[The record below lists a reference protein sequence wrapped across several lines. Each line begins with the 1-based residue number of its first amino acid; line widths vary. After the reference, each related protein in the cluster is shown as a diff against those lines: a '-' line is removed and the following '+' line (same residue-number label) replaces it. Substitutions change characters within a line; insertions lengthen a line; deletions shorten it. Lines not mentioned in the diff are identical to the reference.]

1 MAKQTPDPAD
11 ERSREEQTTADERSR
26 EEQTTADERSRE
38 EQTTADERSREE
50 QAAAGAPRW
59 EAPAAGSSR
68 PATDLAAA
76 AAQLLKGGSRQLD
89 SAALRDALLDLH
101 EFWLTTKA
109 TEIGITPTSGFAI
122 VATGGLGR
130 GELLPYSDLD
140 LMLLHDNMP
149 GDLVSQVAEL
159 LWYPLWDANIRIDHS
174 VRTVPEAITVAGEDI
189 SAGLAML
196 ETRHIAGDSDLSSL
210 LISGARR
217 QWRTGIASR
226 FDELVAH
233 TEARWQRSGQIA
245 HRAEPDLKGGRG
257 GLRDIQLLNALA
269 IAQLADVY
277 PSRSLA
283 SPIATLGE
291 AHLAL
296 LNVRTELHRVS
307 GRGRELLLAQHAD
320 EIGAALRIGDR
331 FDLARMISDAART
344 ISFYVDAGLRT
355 AANALPR
362 RGLAAFRRPVR
373 RPLDEGVIEFAGEVI
388 LARDARPERDPGLI
402 LRVAAASATTGLPM
416 ASSTLARLSETAP
429 ELRRP
434 WPRQALKDLLVLL
447 AAGPP
452 ATATI
457 EALDRTGLWGRL
469 FPEWGAVRD
478 LPPRD
483 VVHIWTVDRH
493 LVETVSRASAFTTR
507 VSRPDLLVLGALV
520 HDIGKGRGGDHSIIG
535 AELAT
540 QIGTRLGL
548 WPSDVELLS
557 KMVRHHLLLPHTA
570 TRRDLQDPKTIAEVV
585 ETLDGDSVLLELLA
599 VLAEADSLATGPGVW
614 GDWKASLIGDLVRRC
629 RLVMAGEPLPQPDP
643 IDPRFLSLASDGV
656 HVELT
661 PGGSPHIYNVTM
673 IAPDRRGLLSKAAG
687 VLALNSLR
695 VHSASVN
702 GHEGSA
708 INTFVVSPHF
718 GSPPAA
724 ELLRQQFILA
734 LEGEPDVLASLD
746 RRDRDAAQYG
756 TGRAGET
763 PAGVPVNHAPAP
775 PRILWSD
782 GAQPGELIVQIRATD
797 RAGLLARLTAV
808 FERDGVNIAWA
819 KVTTLGSSVVDV
831 FGITTVGDAG
841 EVRADLERDLYAVL
855 PAPAPAK
862 PVSEAS

>member
-1 MAKQTPDPAD
+1 MTEQTPHSAD
-11 ERSREEQTTADERSR
+11 ERLREEQNN
-26 EEQTTADERSRE
+26 
-38 EQTTADERSREE
+38 
-50 QAAAGAPRW
+50 AAGASRW
-59 EAPAAGSSR
+59 EAPAAGSLR
-68 PATDLAAA
+68 PATDLSAASE
-76 AAQLLKGGSRQLD
+76 QLLSGGARQLD

-101 EFWLTTKA
+101 DFWLTTKA
-109 TEIGITPTSGFAI
+109 TEIGVTATSGFAI

-140 LMLLHDNMP
+140 LTLLHDNMP
-149 GDLVSQVAEL
+149 HDIVGRVAEL

-174 VRTVPEAITVAGEDI
+174 VRTVPEALKVAGEDI

-196 ETRHIAGDSDLSSL
+196 DARHIAGDGDLSAL
-210 LISGARR
+210 LIGGARR
-217 QWRTGIASR
+217 QWRTGIAAR
-226 FDELVAH
+226 FEELIEH
-233 TEARWQRSGQIA
+233 TNARWQRSGQIA
-245 HRAEPDLKGGRG
+245 HRAEPDLKNGRG
-257 GLRDIQLLNALA
+257 GLRDVQLLNALA

-283 SPIATLGE
+283 SPTGSLGD

-296 LNVRTELHRVS
+296 LNVRTELHRIS
-307 GRGRELLLAQHAD
+307 GRGREMLQAQYAD

-331 FDLARMISDAART
+331 FDLARMLSDAART
-344 ISFYVDAGLRT
+344 ISYYVDAGVRT
-355 AANALPR
+355 AANALPK
-362 RGLAAFRRPVR
+362 RGFAALRRPVR
-373 RPLDEGVIEFAGEVI
+373 RPLDEGVIEFNGEVI

-402 LRVAAASATTGLPM
+402 LRVAAASATTGLPI
-416 ASSTLARLSETAP
+416 AASTLARLTESAP
-429 ELRRP
+429 ELRTP
-434 WPRQALKDLLVLL
+434 WPRQALKDLLVML
-447 AAGPP
+447 AAGP
-452 ATATI
+452 AAVATI

-493 LVETVSRASAFTTR
+493 LVETISRASAFTTR
-507 VSRPDLLVLGALV
+507 VSRPDLLVLGALA
-520 HDIGKGRGGDHSIIG
+520 HDIGKGRGGDHSVIG

-540 QIGTRLGL
+540 QIGTRLGM
-548 WPSDVELLS
+548 WPSDVEVLS
-557 KMVRHHLLLPHTA
+557 KVVRHHLLLPHTA
-570 TRRDLQDPKTIAEVV
+570 TRRDLQDANTIEAVV
-585 ETLDGDSVLLELLA
+585 EALEGDTVMLELLA
-599 VLAEADSLATGPGVW
+599 ALAEADSLATGPGVW

-629 RLVMAGEPLPQPDP
+629 RLVMAGEELPHPDP
-643 IDPRFLSLASDGV
+643 VDPRHLSLASTVGV

-661 PGGSPHIYNVTM
+661 PADSPHIYNVTM

-702 GHEGSA
+702 GHDGSA

-763 PAGVPVNHAPAP
+763 PAGVPINHAPAP

-782 GAQPGELIVQIRATD
+782 GAAPGELIVQIRATD

-808 FERDGVNIAWA
+808 FERDGVDIAWA

-831 FGITTVGDAG
+831 FGITAVGDGNSAG
-841 EVRADLERDLYAVL
+841 AVGDGDSAGASSSSSRSIRDELGHDLYAVL
-855 PAPAPAK
+855 PAP
-862 PVSEAS
+862 

>member
-1 MAKQTPDPAD
+1 MTEQKPDP
-11 ERSREEQTTADERSR
+11 
-26 EEQTTADERSRE
+26 
-38 EQTTADERSREE
+38 
-50 QAAAGAPRW
+50 RW
-59 EAPAAGSSR
+59 VAPAAGSSR

-76 AAQLLKGGSRQLD
+76 SKQLLAGTARQLD
-89 SAALRDALLDLH
+89 SAALRQALQDLY

-109 TEIGITPTSGFAI
+109 AEVGITPTSGFAI

-130 GELLPYSDLD
+130 GEFVPYSDLD
-140 LMLLHDNMP
+140 LTLLHDNMP
-149 GDLVSQVAEL
+149 PGLVGQVAEL
-159 LWYPLWDANIRIDHS
+159 LWYPLWDANIRLDHS
-174 VRTVPEAITVAGEDI
+174 VRTVPEALKVGSEDI

-196 ETRHIAGDSDLSSL
+196 EARHIAGDADLSAL
-210 LISGARR
+210 LIAGARR

-226 FDELVAH
+226 FDDLVEH
-233 TEARWQRSGQIA
+233 TRARWQRSGEIA
-245 HRAEPDLKGGRG
+245 HRAEPDLKCGRG
-257 GLRDIQLLNALA
+257 GLRDVQLLNALA
-269 IAQLADVY
+269 IAQLTDVY
-277 PSRSLA
+277 PNRTSA
-283 SPIATLGE
+283 SPLGTLGE

-296 LNVRTELHRVS
+296 LNVRTELHRVA
-307 GRGRELLLAQHAD
+307 GRGRDLLLAQHAD
-320 EIGAALRIGDR
+320 EIGAALHIGDR
-331 FDLARMISDAART
+331 FDLARTLSDAART
-344 ISFYVDAGLRT
+344 ISFYVDAGVRT

-362 RGLAAFRRPVR
+362 RGFASLRRPTR
-373 RPLDEGVIEFAGEVI
+373 RPLDEGVIEFGGEVI

-416 ASSTLARLSETAP
+416 AASTLARLAEAAP
-429 ELRRP
+429 ELRTP
-434 WPRQALKDLLVLL
+434 WPRQALKDLLVML
-447 AAGPP
+447 AAGPS
-452 ATATI
+452 AVATI

-507 VSRPDLLVLGALV
+507 VSRPDLLMLGALC

-548 WPSDVELLS
+548 WPSDVEVLS
-557 KMVRHHLLLPHTA
+557 KVVRHHLLLPHTA
-570 TRRDLQDPKTIAEVV
+570 TRRDLQDPNTIESVV
-585 ETLDGDSVLLELLA
+585 ADLDGDAVLLELLH

-614 GDWKASLIGDLVRRC
+614 GDWKASLIGDLVHRC
-629 RLVMAGEPLPQPDP
+629 KTVMAGEPLPEPDP
-643 IDPRFLSLASDGV
+643 IDPRYLSLAAEVGV

-661 PGGSPHIYNVTM
+661 PADSPHIYNVTI

-702 GHEGSA
+702 GHQGSA

-718 GSPPAA
+718 GSPPAG

-734 LEGEPDVLASLD
+734 LDGELDVLESLD
-746 RRDRDAAQYG
+746 RRDRDAAQHG
-756 TGRAGET
+756 TTRAGEVL
-763 PAGVPVNHAPAP
+763 AAVPINHVTAP
-775 PRILWSD
+775 PRVLWSE
-782 GAQPGELIVQIRATD
+782 GASPGELIVQIRSAD
-797 RAGLLARLTAV
+797 RTGLLARLTAV
-808 FERDGVNIAWA
+808 FERDGVDIAWA

-831 FGITTVGDAG
+831 FGIVVPGDAG
-841 EVRADLERDLYAVL
+841 AVRDELERDLYAVL
-855 PAPAPAK
+855 PAPPPAK
-862 PVSEAS
+862 AVSEAS